1 MHSAFYLFFWGLLLQ
16 YNMVIRGF
24 DILPD
29 FLGYI
34 LIYKGLTTLA
44 SQNKYFALASK
55 VTLPLIGL
63 SLVNFYNFQYH
74 QELLLSITSTLD
86 AVKIIVFALNMFLVY
101 NLCRGA
107 IIIAEEVDDY
117 LETTIS
123 QRLYVFLGTSG
134 IFLIL
139 SIVSLF
145 PFTDVSANMQLLF
158 VVSYFIYL
166 FALLIVA
173 SAMYKMYKEL
183 SPKKAQQLNTK
194 KKMVSNRKR

>member
-44 SQNKYFALASK
+44 SQNNYFNLASK
-55 VTLPLIGL
+55 VTLPLIVL
-63 SLVNFYNFQYH
+63 SLVNFYNFEYH
-74 QELLLSITSTLD
+74 QDFLLSITTTLD
-86 AVKIIVFALNMFLVY
+86 IVKIIVFILNMFLIY

-107 IIIAEEVDDY
+107 IEIAKGIDAY
-117 LETTIS
+117 LITTIR
-123 QRLYVFLGTSG
+123 QRLYVFLGIAG
-134 IFLIL
+134 VFLLL

-145 PFTDVSANMQLLF
+145 PFTDVSASMQLIF
-158 VVSYFIYL
+158 VFTYFTYL
-166 FALLIVA
+166 FAVLIVA

-183 SPKKAQQLNTK
+183 SPKKAEQLNK
-194 KKMVSNRKR
+194 NKKMVSNRKR

>member
-16 YNMVIRGF
+16 YNMVVKGF

-55 VTLPLIGL
+55 ITLPLIVL

-74 QELLLSITSTLD
+74 QDFLLSITFALD
-86 AVKIIVFALNMFLVY
+86 SVKVIVFALNMFLIY

-107 IIIAEEVDDY
+107 IEIAEDIDDY
-117 LETTIS
+117 LENTIR
-123 QRLYVFLGTSG
+123 QRLYVFLGIAG
-134 IFLIL
+134 VFLLL

-145 PFTDVSANMQLLF
+145 PFTDVSATMQTLF
-158 VVSYFIYL
+158 VFAFFIYL

-173 SAMYKMYKEL
+173 SAMYKMYKVL
-183 SPKKAQQLNTK
+183 SPKKLEQLNK
-194 KKMVSNRKR
+194 NKKMVSNRKR

>member
-55 VTLPLIGL
+55 VTLPLIVL

-86 AVKIIVFALNMFLVY
+86 AVKNIVFALNMFLVY

-107 IIIAEEVDDY
+107 IVIAEDIDDY
-117 LETTIS
+117 LVTTIR
-123 QRLYVFLGTSG
+123 QRLYVFLGISG
-134 IFLIL
+134 VFLIF

-145 PFTDVSANMQLLF
+145 PFTDVSANMQVLF
-158 VVSYFIYL
+158 VFSYFIYL

-183 SPKKAQQLNTK
+183 SPKKAEQLNIK